1 MTYSI
6 VARDPETGDLGVA
19 VQSHYFGT
27 GSVVTWAHAGVGA
40 VATQSIPEIAYGP
53 KGLDL
58 MRAGVPA
65 DEALAQL
72 VAADPMEIV
81 RQVGFVD
88 STGRT
93 GTHTGAGCVGKAGHC
108 TGSQVSVQANM
119 MASDSVWPAMLAAY
133 EAAADVDLVE
143 RLLRALE
150 AAQAEGGDARG
161 QQSAALLVVSGPA
174 SDAPWDQKLYDLR
187 VDDAELPLV
196 ELRRLV
202 TTNRAVHRMTEVF
215 GSGVLFAPELAPD
228 APGAGLRARLARCR
242 AGRSR
247 PEPGAVVLVSGAAR
261 EGRTTRRGPR
271 AARLRIADQPRLG
284 PVPAERRR
292 GRCAAPGQPARHRRV
307 SCPLRPLT
315 P

>member
-53 KGLDL
+53 KGLEL

-65 DEALAQL
+65 DEGLAQL
-72 VAADPMEIV
+72 VAADPMEMV

-88 STGRT
+88 PTGRT

-108 TGSQVSVQANM
+108 TGHQVSVQANM

-133 EAAADVDLVE
+133 EAASDVDLVE

-174 SDAPWDQKLYDLR
+174 SDAPWDQKLFDLR

-215 GSGVLFAPELAPD
+215 DSGVLFAPELTPD
-228 APGAGLRARLARCR
+228 SPELASALESLAAAQAGLDPNREPSFWSAALLAKADRLDEARERLAFASETNPGWGQFLQSVAA
-242 AGRSR
+242 AGVL
-247 PEPGAVVLVSGAAR
+247 PPDNPLVTGA
-261 EGRTTRRGPR
+261 
-271 AARLRIADQPRLG
+271 
-284 PVPAERRR
+284 
-292 GRCAAPGQPARHRRV
+292 
-307 SCPLRPLT
+307 
-315 P
+315 

>member
-1 MTYSI
+1 
-6 VARDPETGDLGVA
+6 
-19 VQSHYFGT
+19 
-27 GSVVTWAHAGVGA
+27 
-40 VATQSIPEIAYGP
+40 
-53 KGLDL
+53 

-72 VAADPMEIV
+72 VAADPMEMV

-88 STGRT
+88 ATGRT
-93 GTHTGAGCVGKAGHC
+93 GTHTGTGCVGKAGDAAGH
-108 TGSQVSVQANM
+108 QVSVQANM

-133 EAAADVDLVE
+133 EAASDVDLVE

-215 GSGVLFAPELAPD
+215 DSGVLFAPSSHPMH
-228 APGAGLRARLARCR
+228 PSWPPPST
-242 AGRSR
+242 RSR
-247 PEPGAVVLVSGAAR
+247 PRRPASIRTGSRRSGQRHCSRRPVDSTRPASGSPSHRRPTPVGASSSRASPRPVCCPP
-261 EGRTTRRGPR
+261 TTRSSP
-271 AARLRIADQPRLG
+271 AVSARC
-284 PVPAERRR
+284 
-292 GRCAAPGQPARHRRV
+292 GR
-307 SCPLRPLT
+307 
-315 P
+315 